1 MIYFTW
7 VIKVN
12 KIKEYLKTINEVSHT
27 TFNPNGP
34 GSIRVHLVP
43 PKKVKLGIPWVI
55 IINGQDILPI
65 SCGWAILLKG
75 FIDSVNKRDGK
86 SLKDDEVKAIINE
99 AITNV
104 RKVFPRTERDLLTD
118 DLREIVNTLAD
129 IAEGKTPESEIGFM
143 KLQKYGKYMSSPHR
157 MDLMISSMYKNNH
170 WHCNQ
175 KCIHC
180 YAGEQEYAIKEE
192 LTTEQWKKIIDK
204 VKKARIPQI
213 TFTGGEPT
221 LREDLVELIDYS
233 KWFVTRLNTNG
244 VLLTKELCE
253 KLYEASLDSVQVT
266 MYSSNDKIHNLLV
279 GANNFDKT
287 VEGIKN
293 ALKANLNVSVN
304 TPLCS
309 INKDYLSLVK
319 YLHQEV
325 GVQYFTCSGLI
336 VTGKAVNDESQ
347 NTQLTKEEILEIL
360 KEVCKYINEN
370 DLDINFTSPGWINEE
385 ALKELKLVVPSCGA
399 CLSNMAIAPNG
410 DVIPCQSWLSEDSLG
425 NLLNVN
431 WNSVWNNKKC
441 KKIKKQS
448 MKTNNVCPLTNKN
461 IKEEK

>member
-1 MIYFTW
+1 MVYFIW
-7 VIKVN
+7 VIKMN
-12 KIKEYLKTINEVSHT
+12 KLKEYLKTINEVYHT

-34 GSIRVHLVP
+34 GSVRIHLVP

-55 IINGQDILPI
+55 ILNGQDIIPI
-65 SCGWAILLKG
+65 SCGWALLLKG
-75 FIDSVNKRDGK
+75 FIDAVNKRDGK
-86 SLKDDEVKAIINE
+86 SLDDHEVKAIINE
-99 AITNV
+99 TITEM
-104 RKVFPRTERDLLTD
+104 RILFPKTERDLLTD

-129 IAEGKTPESEIGFM
+129 IAEGKVPTADIGYM
-143 KLQKYGKYMSSPHR
+143 QLKKYGKYMSSPHR
-157 MDLMISSMYKNNH
+157 IDLMVSSMYKNNH

-192 LTTEQWKKIIDK
+192 LTTEQWKTVIDK

-244 VLLTKELCE
+244 VLLTSKLCE
-253 KLYEASLDSVQVT
+253 RLYEASLDSVQVT
-266 MYSSNDKIHNLLV
+266 MYSNNDKIHNLLV
-279 GANNFDKT
+279 GANNFEKT
-287 VEGIKN
+287 VEGIRN

-309 INKDYLSLVK
+309 INKDYVSLIK
-319 YLHQEV
+319 FLHKEI

-336 VTGKAVNDESQ
+336 VTGNAVEEESQ
-347 NTQLTKEEILEIL
+347 NTQLSKEELLTVLTQACE
-360 KEVCKYINEN
+360 YIADN
-370 DLDINFTSPGWINEE
+370 DLDINFTSPGWLDEE
-385 ALKELKLVVPSCGA
+385 TLNKLKLIVPSCGA

-410 DVIPCQSWLSEDSLG
+410 DVIPCQSWLSNDSLG
-425 NLLNVN
+425 NLLADN
-431 WNSVWNNKKC
+431 WNHIWKNKKC

-448 MKTNNVCPLTNKN
+448 MKTTNVCPLTIKNK
-461 IKEEK
+461 KEDK